1 MKKAFP
7 AFLTVFLMSLC
18 MIFCAANVSAAEVIA
33 NAECGDYTAWAVYD
47 NGTMEI
53 VGRGEVDEFP
63 IYMFMD
69 EDVRL
74 SVTSLVV
81 GEGVTRVA
89 GLNDFTYLTSVSLPS
104 TLTVVGESAFEGCV
118 SLESI
123 TLPEGVI
130 SLHDAAFKGCTSLEQ
145 IEIPSTVSTIYGTA
159 FNNCPGTITIY
170 GQAGSYAET
179 MADRDSPPMA
189 EAIHT
194 KISFKNSILFSP
206 LI

>member
-47 NGTMEI
+47 NGTMKI
-53 VGRGEVDEFP
+53 DGRGEVDEFP

-104 TLTVVGESAFEGCV
+104 TLTVVGESAFEGCESLKSITIPSGFV
-118 SLESI
+118 DNMPVGVNITGRVKEDSVVLNIANKLESSM
-123 TLPEGVI
+123 EYVNQV
-130 SLHDAAFKGCTSLEQ
+130 AKEV
-145 IEIPSTVSTIYGTA
+145 E
-159 FNNCPGTITIY
+159 
-170 GQAGSYAET
+170 
-179 MADRDSPPMA
+179 
-189 EAIHT
+189 
-194 KISFKNSILFSP
+194 
-206 LI
+206 